1 MWIQSARDKSHF
13 LPLSCD
19 SHNLE
24 FFTQVLSPDTLLN
37 QTDCLPKVFL
47 PSSSSRTLY
56 EHVDVPQ
63 DESLSGTWTV
73 QESTGELLQAVTR
86 GEVKKSWELRLLLC
100 HRIAS
105 LGGGGREGEKWE
117 AVLRDVRHQVRCQ
130 GLVKLIFTVRR
141 YVQGLAKE
149 LEGVTEAGQ

>member
-1 MWIQSARDKSHF
+1 MLDVVIDVGELTRALLMCLQD
-13 LPLSCD
+13 LS
-19 SHNLE
+19 
-24 FFTQVLSPDTLLN
+24 
-37 QTDCLPKVFL
+37 KVKEATFPGHL
-47 PSSSSRTLY
+47 GRCQ
-56 EHVDVPQ
+56 HVDVPQ

-100 HRIAS
+100 HRLAS
-105 LGGGGREGEKWE
+105 LASGGREGEKWE

-130 GLVKLIFTVRR
+130 GLVKLIFAVWR
-141 YVQGLAKE
+141 YVEGLAKE